1 MNRID
6 ILKAVLVL
14 SLLILPI
21 AVSGS
26 DDIPFTDAEVH
37 AVAERVLSAEIIHYM
52 QVHYTNANVK
62 CQNTEK
68 LRQAIEL
75 YPEYPREIKDSVG
88 KTITIYAPF
97 QRVVAYQ
104 YHAIAPLGIEDRVI
118 GVAGSILADSEVE
131 PWALGKVNIGGG
143 GPYEPDM
150 EKLLGC
156 NPDCVLTYTRL
167 GPGREFFE
175 DRLPPEIP
183 VIRIDVIRPLTLPQ
197 EIQKLGYI
205 FDREED
211 AAAYLEW
218 YNGYVDDIKNRIST
232 IPENE
237 RIRVFVDVWSAGN
250 TGSITERST
259 AGSIDHYGRYCVDG
273 GGINIAE
280 ELVNTTGIV
289 SAEWIAKE
297 NPDVILCVA
306 YSGGYQ
312 STDIMDLKAPYD
324 EWMNNPV
331 LKEISAV
338 KNNRVYVISFR
349 HTNGPTYPSALASVA
364 KWFYPER
371 FPDLDPA
378 AIHQEY
384 IDTFLKA
391 AFDVRSQ
398 GVYTYTE

>member
-1 MNRID
+1 MNRNGIF
-6 ILKAVLVL
+6 KAVLVL
-14 SLLILPI
+14 SLFILP
-21 AVSGS
+21 VTVTGSG
-26 DDIPFTDAEVH
+26 DIPATDAEVH
-37 AVAERVLSAEIIHYM
+37 AVAERVLSAEIINYM
-52 QVHYTNANVK
+52 QAYYTGSNVEYR
-62 CQNTEK
+62 NTGG
-68 LRQAIEL
+68 LQQAIGL
-75 YPEYPREIKDSVG
+75 YPEYPRQITDSVG
-88 KTITIYAPF
+88 KTITIFAPF

-104 YHAIAPLGIEDRVI
+104 YHAVAPLGIEDRVV
-118 GVAGSILADSEVE
+118 GVANSILADSEVE

-150 EKLLGC
+150 EKLLSC

-167 GPGREFFE
+167 GPGKEFFE

-183 VIRIDVIRPLTLPQ
+183 VIRIDVIRPLTLPE

-205 FDREED
+205 FDGEED
-211 AAAYLEW
+211 AAVYLEW
-218 YNGYVDDIKNRIST
+218 YNGYIDEIKGRIST

-237 RIRVFVDVWSAGN
+237 KVRVFVDVWSSGN
-250 TGSITERST
+250 TGSITERRT
-259 AGSIDHYGRYCVDG
+259 AGSVDHYGRYCVDG

-280 ELVNTTGIV
+280 DLVDTTGTIN
-289 SAEWIAKE
+289 AEWIAKE

-324 EWMNNPV
+324 EWMNNHV
-331 LKEISAV
+331 FKDISAV

-364 KWFYPER
+364 KWFYPNM
-371 FPDLDPA
+371 FSDLDPP

-391 AFDVRSQ
+391 SFDIRSR
-398 GVYTYTE
+398 GVYTYPV